1 AAVRVAD
8 GEACMRQRLPFYLG
22 AGLAVF
28 AAYMQFLAMGWEP
41 AATAALLAILIGIFA
56 VTGFE
61 AWLHERNCEP
71 EFPEHRG
78 WFDAEEVRA
87 VLGLRAEYRPDLLG
101 VEPAT
106 VLRELGLAVPFMQPR
121 LEPGHRE
128 DADEDGQER
137 SGGGRLPSHGQELHV
152 RREDRQAGAQIEGK
166 SLSHALL
173 LLRYANRI
181 GRRACDSDF
190 PSIWAHAP

>member
-87 VLGLRAEYRPDLLG
+87 VLGPQADDTVQIPLWTDPDDL
-101 VEPAT
+101 PA
-106 VLRELGLAVPFMQPR
+106 VDG
-121 LEPGHRE
+121 
-128 DADEDGQER
+128 DEG
-137 SGGGRLPSHGQELHV
+137 
-152 RREDRQAGAQIEGK
+152 
-166 SLSHALL
+166 
-173 LLRYANRI
+173 
-181 GRRACDSDF
+181 
-190 PSIWAHAP
+190 